1 MKRQNQNNNR
11 ASDHPCRIWGHRGAS
26 QYAPENTLEAFQ
38 LAEEQGADGIE
49 LDVQLTK
56 DGEVVVCHDEKIDRT
71 SDGTGFLKNYTLT
84 ELKALHFNRTHP
96 EYTSAVIP
104 TLREVYELVKPGKM
118 LVNVEL
124 KTGIFTYPGIEEKV
138 LRITQEMGME
148 DRVIYSSFGHQ
159 SLVHLRELKPDAV
172 TGMLYGDRPVNVI
185 PYAKDILR
193 VNALHPAIYHL
204 SDESLV
210 KDAHAHGLSVHV
222 WTVNEQPDIEEC
234 LRQGVDAI
242 ITNRPDYVRSF
253 IK

>member
-1 MKRQNQNNNR
+1 MCKV
-11 ASDHPCRIWGHRGAS
+11 WGHRGAS
-26 QYAPENTLEAFQ
+26 QYAPENTLDAFQ

-71 SDGTGFLKNYTLT
+71 SDGTGYLKNYTLK

-96 EYTSAVIP
+96 EYKNAVIP

-138 LRITQEMGME
+138 LRITKEMDME

-159 SLVHLRELKPDAV
+159 SLVLIRELKPDAV

-185 PYAKDILR
+185 PYARDILK

-204 SDESLV
+204 SDETLV
-210 KDAHAHGLSVHV
+210 RDAHKNGLAVHV
-222 WTVNEQPDIEEC
+222 WTVNEQPYIEAC
-234 LRQGVDAI
+234 LKQDVDAI
-242 ITNRPDYVRSF
+242 ITNRPDYVRGF
-253 IK
+253 LKLKADP